1 MNTMSDRHP
10 ESEDLIAFLEA
21 PQSDKSRPVSR
32 HLIQCNTCRKEVM
45 ALQATIDN
53 LKNSL
58 VIAVEKPTG
67 EHPDEMTIAD
77 YIEKRLPQDRF
88 QNIEQHV
95 MGCNYCRKAALYY
108 AMERSESQRK
118 SVPGEEP
125 VDVRMDLPEFKDDK
139 KPRPFEWLRGLFSWK
154 MPIWTGVPATVLA
167 TAILFLILTNI
178 EKKEVATVS
187 PPQVVKKEVMTVS
200 SYQDKSQI
208 IFKSSKG
215 DVPGIGFFGAAREKA
230 EPFSGLSFEMK
241 DSEKSLRVKW
251 PEIKGA
257 RFYEIRV
264 YSLDRENREM
274 IAKADASGKTEVLLY
289 VSGLKPGKRYEWELS
304 GTTGNGNRF
313 LAEGGFVVG
322 LEVRF

>member
-53 LKNSL
+53 LKNSP

-125 VDVRMDLPEFKDDK
+125 ADVRMDLPAFKNDRK
-139 KPRPFEWLRGLFSWK
+139 TRPFEWLRGLFSWK

-178 EKKEVATVS
+178 EKKEVVTVS

-241 DSEKSLRVKW
+241 DSESLRVKW

-264 YSLDRENREM
+264 YSLDKGNREM

>member
-53 LKNSL
+53 LKNSP

-125 VDVRMDLPEFKDDK
+125 ADVRMDLPAFKNDRK
-139 KPRPFEWLRGLFSWK
+139 TRPFEWLRGLFSWK

-178 EKKEVATVS
+178 EKKEVVTVS

-230 EPFSGLSFEMK
+230 EPFSGLSFEIE
-241 DSEKSLRVKW
+241 DTESLKVKW
-251 PEIKGA
+251 PEVKGA
-257 RFYEIRV
+257 RLYEIRV

-274 IAKADASGKTEVLLY
+274 IAKAGTSGKTEVLLY

>member
-32 HLIQCNTCRKEVM
+32 HLIQCNTCRKEVTI
-45 ALQATIDN
+45 LQATINN
-53 LKNSL
+53 LRHSPVMAAKS
-58 VIAVEKPTG
+58 PTG
-67 EHPDEMTIAD
+67 KHPDEMTIAD
-77 YIEKRLPQDRF
+77 YAEKRLPQDRY
-88 QNIEQHV
+88 NEIEQHV
-95 MGCNYCRKAALYY
+95 RGCNFCMKAALYY
-108 AMERSESQRK
+108 SMEKSESQREGIT
-118 SVPGEEP
+118 GEETS
-125 VDVRMDLPEFKDDK
+125 DDRIDIPGVK
-139 KPRPFEWLRGLFSWK
+139 KERKSPPFEWLRGLFSWQ
-154 MPIWTGVPATVLA
+154 MPVWTGIPATVLA
-167 TAILFLILTNI
+167 TVVLFIILTHLW
-178 EKKEVATVS
+178 KKEVVMV
-187 PPQVVKKEVMTVS
+187 PPPETAKKEIMTVFA
-200 SYQDKSQI
+200 YQDRSEI

-230 EPFSGLSFEMK
+230 EPFSGLSFEME
-241 DSEKSLRVKW
+241 DTESLKVKW
-251 PEIKGA
+251 PEVKGA

-274 IAKADASGKTEVLLY
+274 IAKAEASGKTEVLLY
-289 VSGLKPGKRYEWELS
+289 ISGLKPGKRYEWELS